1 MSYSL
6 SQAANTLLFNLVME
20 LKSGNIR
27 RCEALGLEPEEMRML
42 RELSSDD
49 LLYLSESKVSV
60 LDVRIHHENLSL
72 MLTQARRE
80 QKRLERIDRALALGA
95 SIEMMQTYFGLEA
108 SEVSARR
115 RLEGIQIRKGRSS
128 SPEED
133 KESALWEQ
141 WRDAGMISPDSAEGL
156 DVMMLMAEEQNVNL
170 TSVWTQVKIW
180 SRKNAAGTE
189 VA

>member
-1 MSYSL
+1 
-6 SQAANTLLFNLVME
+6 
-20 LKSGNIR
+20 
-27 RCEALGLEPEEMRML
+27 
-42 RELSSDD
+42 
-49 LLYLSESKVSV
+49 
-60 LDVRIHHENLSL
+60 
-72 MLTQARRE
+72 
-80 QKRLERIDRALALGA
+80 
-95 SIEMMQTYFGLEA
+95 QT
-108 SEVSARR
+108 
-115 RLEGIQIRKGRSS
+115 RKGRSS

-170 TSVWTQVKIW
+170 TSVWTQVKVW

>member
-27 RCEALGLEPEEMRML
+27 RCESLGLEPEEMRML

-95 SIEMMQTYFGLEA
+95 SIEMM
-108 SEVSARR
+108 
-115 RLEGIQIRKGRSS
+115 
-128 SPEED
+128 
-133 KESALWEQ
+133 
-141 WRDAGMISPDSAEGL
+141 
-156 DVMMLMAEEQNVNL
+156 
-170 TSVWTQVKIW
+170 
-180 SRKNAAGTE
+180 
-189 VA
+189 

>member
-60 LDVRIHHENLSL
+60 LDVRIH
-72 MLTQARRE
+72 
-80 QKRLERIDRALALGA
+80 
-95 SIEMMQTYFGLEA
+95 
-108 SEVSARR
+108 
-115 RLEGIQIRKGRSS
+115 
-128 SPEED
+128 
-133 KESALWEQ
+133 
-141 WRDAGMISPDSAEGL
+141 
-156 DVMMLMAEEQNVNL
+156 
-170 TSVWTQVKIW
+170 
-180 SRKNAAGTE
+180 
-189 VA
+189 